1 MKHSLK
7 EVGYVLLGM
16 LGWAVFL
23 IVLGVALRVNWELF
37 MLGWS
42 AL

>member
-1 MKHSLK
+1 MKESFK

-23 IVLGVALRVNWELF
+23 IVLGVVLRVNWELF